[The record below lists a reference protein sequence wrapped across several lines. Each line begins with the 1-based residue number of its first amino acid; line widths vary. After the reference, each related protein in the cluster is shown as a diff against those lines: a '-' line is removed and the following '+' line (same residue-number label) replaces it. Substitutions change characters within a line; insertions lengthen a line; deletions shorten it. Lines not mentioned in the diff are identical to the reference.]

1 MGVTKTVISPG
12 NGQQFPQKGDQISMH
27 YTGCLY
33 DENAP
38 NKMGKQYVLPLPFS
52 PLFKSLS
59 FLSDV
64 QKRVAIIYCIAI
76 LNGQKKDNVGKVN
89 WHHTN

>member
-38 NKMGKQYVLPLPFS
+38 NKMGKQYGFPPPP
-52 PLFKSLS
+52 PLFSNLCPSYQMFKSGWL
-59 FLSDV
+59 
-64 QKRVAIIYCIAI
+64 YY
-76 LNGQKKDNVGKVN
+76 
-89 WHHTN
+89 TE

>member
-38 NKMGKQYVLPLPFS
+38 NKMGKQYGFPPLLPSFQISVLPIRCS
-52 PLFKSLS
+52 K
-59 FLSDV
+59 
-64 QKRVAIIYCIAI
+64 
-76 LNGQKKDNVGKVN
+76 VGGCTIPNSHSK
-89 WHHTN
+89 WTKERERRESKLTSY